1 MKSSIRDKA
10 EGTFH
15 EAKGKVKEM
24 AGKITDNPK
33 IGGQRQSRKDSR
45 QSAGKDRSGQE
56 GPGEVVSVTT
66 IKGERT
72 MKALYSISLM
82 VVAVALLAISM
93 PVHASKMDDRI
104 ESSARK
110 SYVFKT
116 YLKADDIK
124 IQSKD
129 GVVTLTG
136 SVSEE
141 SHKSL
146 AGETVAGLPG
156 VKTVDNRLEV
166 KGERPVENSDTW
178 LMMKVKTTLLFH
190 RSVSGSKT
198 EVTVK
203 DGIVTLQGDA
213 TSQAQKDLTTEY
225 AKDIDGVKDVKNE
238 MMVSS
243 GPSKET
249 RTAGE
254 KIDDSS
260 KKKSRSVGE
269 KIDDASITAQ
279 VKMTLLY
286 HRSTSA
292 LNTSVTTRKGV
303 VTLSGKAKNA
313 SEKDLATKFVNDVHG
328 VKSVRNLMTV
338 G

>member
-1 MKSSIRDKA
+1 MKK
-10 EGTFH
+10 
-15 EAKGKVKEM
+15 
-24 AGKITDNPK
+24 
-33 IGGQRQSRKDSR
+33 
-45 QSAGKDRSGQE
+45 
-56 GPGEVVSVTT
+56 
-66 IKGERT
+66 
-72 MKALYSISLM
+72 LYSISLM
-82 VVAVALLAISM
+82 VAAVGLLAISM
-93 PVHASKMDDRI
+93 PVNASKMDDRI
-104 ESSARK
+104 ESSAKK

-116 YLKADDIK
+116 YLKADAIK

-136 SVSEE
+136 TVSEE

-146 AGETVAGLPG
+146 AGETLAGLPG

-166 KGERPVENSDTW
+166 KGERPAENSDTW

-198 EVTVK
+198 EVNVK
-203 DGIVTLQGDA
+203 DGIVTLQGEA

-238 MMVSS
+238 MVVSS
-243 GPSKET
+243 GSSKES
-249 RTAGE
+249 RTVGE

-260 KKKSRSVGE
+260 KKKSRTVGE

-279 VKMTLLY
+279 VKVTLLY

-313 SEKDLATKFVNDVHG
+313 SEKDLATKYVNDVHG
-328 VKSVRNLMTV
+328 VKSVKNLMTI